1 MARISNTK
9 ISIIGAG
16 QVGAAVGFALAESA
30 LAQEIVIVDLERER
44 AVGAALDIAH
54 GVPTLPPVEV
64 RAGDYGDIAGSEL
77 VILTAGAGQKPGE
90 DRRALAGRNRI
101 VVECACREIARYAPE
116 SVLIVVTNPVDML
129 TSVAVTSSGV
139 EPWRVIGSGTV
150 LDSLRFRAM
159 IAGHAGVDARDVHA
173 WVLGEHGDSEVPA
186 WSVARIGGLSVEEF
200 CRACGDCQP
209 GLEDR
214 LKERFNEEVRNA
226 AYEIIRGKGATSH
239 GVAVAVRR
247 IAEAVIRDEHA
258 VLTVSTRLHGE
269 CGIDGVSLSLPCV
282 VGSLGVE
289 RVLPLKLDA
298 QEQEALKRSAEAIRA
313 TSMESELELV

>member
-1 MARISNTK
+1 M
-9 ISIIGAG
+9 
-16 QVGAAVGFALAESA
+16 
-30 LAQEIVIVDLERER
+30 
-44 AVGAALDIAH
+44 GAALDIAH
-54 GVPTLPPVEV
+54 GVPVLPPVEV

-101 VVECACREIARYAPE
+101 IVECACREIARYAPE
-116 SVLIVVTNPVDML
+116 CVLVVVTNPVDAL
-129 TSVAVTSSGV
+129 TSAAVISSGF

-159 IAGHAGVDARDVHA
+159 IANCAGVDARDVHA

-186 WSVARIGGLSVEEF
+186 WSAARIGGLSIDAF
-200 CRACGDCQP
+200 CRACGDCGT
-209 GLEDR
+209 GLEGR
-214 LKERFNEEVRNA
+214 LRERFDSEVRGA

-247 IAEAVIRDEHA
+247 IAEAVLRDEHS

-269 CGIDGVSLSLPCV
+269 CGIDGVALSLPCV
-282 VGSLGVE
+282 VGALGVE
-289 RVLPLKLDA
+289 RVLPPALS
-298 QEQEALKRSAEAIRA
+298 QEEWNALERSAGAVRDTALAAEMA
-313 TSMESELELV
+313 LV

>member
-1 MARISNTK
+1 MSGIVNTK

-30 LAQEIVIVDLERER
+30 LAQEIVIVDLEKER

-64 RAGDYGDIAGSEL
+64 RAGDYADIADSKL
-77 VILTAGAGQKPGE
+77 VILTAGAGQKLGE

-116 SVLIVVTNPVDML
+116 SVLIVVTNPVDAL
-129 TSVAVTSSGV
+129 TSVAMVSSGF

-159 IAGHAGVDARDVHA
+159 IANHVKVDARDIHA

-186 WSVARIGGLSVEEF
+186 WSVTRIGGLPIAEF
-200 CRACGDCQP
+200 CRACGDCEP
-209 GLEDR
+209 GLEAR
-214 LKERFNEEVRNA
+214 LRQRFDHEVRDA

-247 IAEAVIRDEHA
+247 IAEAVLRDEHS
-258 VLTVSTRLHGE
+258 VLTVSTHLHGE
-269 CGIDGVSLSLPCV
+269 CGIEGVALSLPCV

-289 RVLPLKLDA
+289 RVLPLSLDRS
-298 QEQEALKRSAEAIRA
+298 EQEALKQSAEAIRA
-313 TSMESELELV
+313 VAMESELELV